1 MRKDDSAIFKSRL
14 SLALYLL
21 LPFLWLIIPHSCFA
35 QPQLSS
41 PAITSPVVI
50 VGGDHAYPPY
60 EFVDDDGLPTGFI
73 VDLTYAIAEVMGFQV
88 EIRLGDWHEM
98 RRALKEGEVD
108 ILQGVAY
115 IEERLE
121 ELDFTPPHS
130 TIYQSIWTRTGSPIK
145 TLQDLHGKEV
155 IVMRDSVMHEFMVS
169 QMPEVTLITTNSLRD
184 ALQLLASGEHHCA
197 LVSKLPGEYLKREG
211 GLTNIQPIARS
222 LVEQPYSFAVRKG
235 NHALVERFS
244 NGLVILKESG
254 RYQQIYNTWLG
265 VLEPP
270 RLSWRRV
277 LEYSAL
283 VVVPLLMILAAT
295 VLWSRTLK
303 IKVDERTAQ
312 LSQEVKERKRA
323 VEELQLRQKQLLQAD
338 KMTSLGILVSGVAHE
353 INNPNGL
360 ITLNL
365 PLISR
370 AWSDSLPILEQHYDK
385 HGDFKLGWLN
395 YSRMRDEIPEL
406 LSEMQDCSRSIKS
419 IVEDLKD
426 FARRDDEPVTES
438 VDVNAVVE
446 TASRLLD
453 NQIKKMTRH
462 FHLQLAPSL
471 PMVYGRAQRLEQV
484 IINLLLNACQALDGP
499 EQGIWLSTRYQTQD
513 RMVVIEVRDEGCG
526 VEESKLPFMIDPF
539 FTTKREQGG
548 TGLGLSVSAGI
559 VENHGGRLEFESTF
573 GEGLCVTLL
582 LPEEGVINE

>member
-1 MRKDDSAIFKSRL
+1 MILITRL
-14 SLALYLL
+14 TSTTFLL
-21 LPFLWLIIPHSCFA
+21 LTLLWIVVPAFCFA
-35 QPQLSS
+35 QPQSTPPVL
-41 PAITSPVVI
+41 TSPVVI
-50 VGGDHAYPPY
+50 VGGDLAYPPY
-60 EFVDDDGLPTGFI
+60 EFADEDGLPTGFI

-88 EIRLGDWHEM
+88 EIHLGDWHDM
-98 RRALKEGEVD
+98 RRALKAGEVD

-130 TIYQSIWTRTGSPIK
+130 TIYQSIWTRTGAPIK
-145 TLQDLHGKEV
+145 TLQDLRGKEV
-155 IVMRDSVMHEFMVS
+155 IVMRDSVMHEFMMA
-169 QMPEVTLITTNSLRD
+169 QMPEVTLIITNSLGD
-184 ALQLLASGEHHCA
+184 ALQLLAAGKHHCA
-197 LVSKLPGEYLKREG
+197 LVSKLPGEYLKREAR
-211 GLTNIQPIARS
+211 LTNIQPIAKS
-222 LVEQPYSFAVRKG
+222 LVEQPYGYAVRKG

-254 RYQQIYNTWLG
+254 RYQQIYNKWLG

-277 LEYSAL
+277 FEYSAL
-283 VVVPLLMILAAT
+283 VVVPLLMILAGT

-370 AWSDSLPILEQHYDK
+370 AWSDALPILEQHYDK

-462 FHLQLAPSL
+462 FHLQLASTL

-484 IINLLLNACQALDGP
+484 VINLLLNACQALDRP
-499 EQGIWLSTRYQTQD
+499 EQGIWLSTRYNAQEHS
-513 RMVVIEVRDEGCG
+513 VVIEVRDEGCG
-526 VEESKLPFMIDPF
+526 VEESQLPFMIDPF

-559 VENHGGRLEFESTF
+559 VENHGGRLEFESTV
-573 GEGLCVTLL
+573 GEGLCVTLS

>member
-1 MRKDDSAIFKSRL
+1 MTRTPHGQLILFW
-14 SLALYLL
+14 L
-21 LPFLWLIIPHSCFA
+21 LPLLWLSNFPVCFA
-35 QPQLSS
+35 QVEPT
-41 PAITSPVVI
+41 PPDVRPPVVI

-60 EFVDDDGLPTGFI
+60 EFIDEDGLPSGFI

-88 EIRLGDWHEM
+88 EIRLGDWHDM
-98 RRALKEGEVD
+98 RRALNAGEVD

-115 IEERLE
+115 IEDRLD

-130 TIYQSIWTRTGSPIK
+130 TIYQSIWTRTGAPIK

-169 QMPEVTLITTNSLRD
+169 KMPDVTLFTTNSLRD
-184 ALQLLASGEHHCA
+184 ALQLLASGKHHCA
-197 LVSKLPGEYLKREG
+197 LVSKLPGEYLRRGEK
-211 GLTNIQPIARS
+211 LTNIQPVAKS
-222 LVEQPYSFAVRKG
+222 LVEQPYSYAVRKG
-235 NHALVERFS
+235 NHALAERFS
-244 NGLVILKESG
+244 NGLVVLKESG
-254 RYQQIYNTWLG
+254 RYQQIYNKWLG

-303 IKVDERTAQ
+303 LKVDERTAQ

-365 PLISR
+365 PLLSR
-370 AWSDSLPILEQHYDK
+370 AWIDAQPILEQHYQV

-438 VDVNAVVE
+438 VDVNVVVE
-446 TASRLLD
+446 AASRLLD
-453 NQIKKMTRH
+453 NQIKKMTRN
-462 FHLQLAPSL
+462 FHLQLTPSL

-484 IINLLLNACQALDGP
+484 VINLLLNACQALDDP
-499 EQGIWLSTRYQTQD
+499 QQGIWLSTRYEPQD
-513 RMVVIEVRDEGCG
+513 HMVIIEVRDEGCG
-526 VEESKLPFMIDPF
+526 VEQGQLPFMIDPF
-539 FTTKREQGG
+539 FTTKREKGG

-559 VENHGGRLEFESTF
+559 VENHGGRLEFESTV
-573 GEGLCVTLL
+573 GEGLRAILS
-582 LPEEGVINE
+582 LPEEGVIDE